1 MELYQL
7 YTPITATPFQLN
19 AEYQEFEPCDA
30 LKPYIRCFWGT
41 KKPIIKKA
49 SDICTTGIVTPDTC
63 MDIIYT
69 VDYTHNKLN
78 NTFCGIDERSF
89 QTHNLCTEDKTAFSF
104 AIRFYAW
111 GVPMFA
117 EESMKDIKN
126 NSFDVGYHFS
136 KIKAEIEPILF
147 DITNMEQLIPQV
159 ECILLK
165 HLMERH
171 NQNVLE
177 SIYYILLHKG
187 NISIQELKQQI
198 HLSDRQLERLFQEY
212 VGVSPKSLAS
222 MIRYQYLWNDIVY
235 CPSYNIMELV
245 EKYGYSDQAHLC
257 HDFKK
262 YHSMN
267 IAEALAYALQNVG
280 NIQ

>member
-7 YTPITATPFQLN
+7 YTPITATPFQQN
-19 AEYQEFEPCDA
+19 EEYQEFEPCDA
-30 LKPYIRCFWGT
+30 LKPFIRCFWGT
-41 KKPIIKKA
+41 KEPIMKKV
-49 SDICTTGIVTPDTC
+49 SDTSTTGIVTPDTC

-69 VDYTHNKLN
+69 VDFTHNKLN
-78 NTFCGIDERSF
+78 NTFCGIDERTF
-89 QTHNLCTEDKTAFSF
+89 QTHNFCLEDKMAFSF

-111 GVPMFA
+111 GVPMFS
-117 EESMKDIKN
+117 EESMRTVKN
-126 NSFDVGYHFS
+126 ASFDVGYHFF
-136 KIKAEIEPILF
+136 KIKKEIEPLLF
-147 DITNMEQLIPQV
+147 NVTDMRQLIPQV
-159 ECILLK
+159 EQILLK
-165 HLMERH
+165 HLKERH

-198 HLSDRQLERLFQEY
+198 HLSDRQLERLFLEY
-212 VGVSPKSLAS
+212 VGVSPKSMAS

-235 CPSYNIMELV
+235 RPFYNILDLV
-245 EKYGYSDQAHLC
+245 DKYGYSDQAHLC

-267 IAEALAYALQNVG
+267 IAEARTYALQNVG

>member
-7 YTPITATPFQLN
+7 YNPITATPFQQDQ
-19 AEYQEFEPCDA
+19 EYQEFEPCDA
-30 LKPYIRCFWGT
+30 LKPFIRCFWGT
-41 KKPIIKKA
+41 KEPIMKKV
-49 SDICTTGIVTPDTC
+49 SDTSTTGIVTPDTC

-69 VDYTHNKLN
+69 VDFTHNKLN
-78 NTFCGIDERSF
+78 NTFCGIDERTF
-89 QTHNLCTEDKTAFSF
+89 QTHNFCLEDKMAFSF

-111 GVPMFA
+111 GVPMFS
-117 EESMKDIKN
+117 EESMRTVKN
-126 NSFDVGYHFS
+126 ASFDVGYHFS
-136 KIKAEIEPILF
+136 KIKKEIEPLLF
-147 DITNMEQLIPQV
+147 NVTDMRQLIPQV
-159 ECILLK
+159 EQILLK
-165 HLMERH
+165 HLKERH

-198 HLSDRQLERLFQEY
+198 HLSDRQLERLFLEY
-212 VGVSPKSLAS
+212 VGVSPKSMAS

-235 CPSYNIMELV
+235 RPFYNILDLV
-245 EKYGYSDQAHLC
+245 DKYGYSDQAHLC

-267 IAEALAYALQNVG
+267 IAEARTYALQNVG